1 MESTLVDNGSAP
13 AATAEEPQEEVLD
26 RLDRLE
32 NEVRDQGNA
41 ARKIQ
46 RGFAFFAFFALLI
59 AAVNLLVVADK
70 LDKKS
75 TTAAPAAAATPAA
88 PAASAAPAL
97 GHNVGISMKEFSIT
111 PDVRQAANGRVTFNV
126 RNDGRIKH
134 EFVVL
139 KTKKPAG
146 SLLKGSEADE
156 AGNVGEIPNLPP
168 GSSKTLSL
176 KLGAGHYALI
186 CNLPGHYTAGQHA
199 DLTIR

>member
-1 MESTLVDNGSAP
+1 MDSTLIDNGSAP
-13 AATAEEPQEEVLD
+13 ATTAEEPQEAVLD

-32 NEVRDQGNA
+32 TEVREQGKA
-41 ARKIQ
+41 ARNIQ
-46 RGFAFFAFFALLI
+46 RGFAFFAFFALVI

-75 TTAAPAAAATPAA
+75 TTATPAAATPAPA
-88 PAASAAPAL
+88 PAAPAL
-97 GHNVGISMKEFSIT
+97 GHDVGISMKEFSIT

-139 KTKKPAG
+139 KTNKPAG

-156 AGNVGEIPNLPP
+156 TGNVGEIGNLPP
-168 GSSKTLSL
+168 GAAKTLTL
-176 KLGAGHYALI
+176 KLAAGHYALI
-186 CNLPGHYTAGQHA
+186 CNLPGHYKTGQFA
-199 DLTIR
+199 DFYVR